1 MALLEVVG
9 LTKAFGGVVAVSSVD
24 FAVPAGSIYSVIGPN
39 GAGKTTL
46 FNLLTGI
53 YLPSSGTIR
62 FDGREITGLP
72 SHAIARCGISRTFQN
87 LQLFPGMTVRE
98 NVMVGCHLLGKSGIL
113 NAIFRFPGVRDEE
126 RTVRDASRD
135 TIAFCGLEDF
145 TERNAVSLP
154 YGVQKKIEI
163 ARALAMRPR
172 LLLLDEPA
180 AGLNDTETMELCRLI
195 ERIRETGITVLL
207 VEHHMDL
214 VMSISS
220 RILVLHYGC
229 RLAEGD
235 PKDIQRNPEVVAA
248 YLGS

>member
-1 MALLEVVG
+1 MAILEVTG
-9 LTKAFGGVVAVSSVD
+9 LTKTFGGVVAVSSVD

-53 YLPSSGTIR
+53 YSPTSGKIR
-62 FDGREITGLP
+62 FDGQEITGLP
-72 SHAIARCGISRTFQN
+72 PHAVARCGISRTFQN
-87 LQLFPGMTVRE
+87 LKLFPGMTVME
-98 NVMVGCHLLGKSGIL
+98 NVMVGCHLLGKSGL
-113 NAIFRFPGVRDEE
+113 LSAIIRYPKVPTEE
-126 RTVRDASRD
+126 RAIRKASSE
-135 TIAFCGLEDF
+135 TLEFCGLGDL
-145 TERNAVSLP
+145 ADMDAHCLP
-154 YGVQKKIEI
+154 YGVQKRIEI

-180 AGLNDTETMELCRLI
+180 AGLNETETMELRCLI

-214 VMSISS
+214 VMSISN

-235 PKDIQRNPEVVAA
+235 PHEIQRDPEVISA